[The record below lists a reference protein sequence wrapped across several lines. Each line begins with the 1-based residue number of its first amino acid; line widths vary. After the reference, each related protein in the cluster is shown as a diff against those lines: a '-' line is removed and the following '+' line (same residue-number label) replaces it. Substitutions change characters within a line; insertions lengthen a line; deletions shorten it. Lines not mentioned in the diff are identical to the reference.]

1 MKQVSQIGELRR
13 ETVAEVCG
21 LPYWELCYE
30 NDGADLDADAQQ
42 YRLDVRTAAEYLLGV
57 GAKLD
62 ERATANDVL
71 RAASDYAADR
81 LGKFPEGRATVGEV
95 MEAAGRELM
104 GAMER
109 IRLEGDGPVGMER
122 DTATVLLNAMYSRT
136 VAAATAMQDED

>member
-1 MKQVSQIGELRR
+1 MKQVSPIGELRR

-81 LGKFPEGRATVGEV
+81 LGKFPEEEGE
-95 MEAAGRELM
+95 
-104 GAMER
+104 
-109 IRLEGDGPVGMER
+109 DGGNYIPLDMQA
-122 DTATVLLNAMYSRT
+122 DYVLLEHFFRCMTAR
-136 VAAATAMQDED
+136 VKPDAANEFDR